1 MVIQLTR
8 NNGILHI
15 QLHRPAALNAI
26 DAAMRDALYEAFLT
40 VRDDAT
46 INAVLLSGAGKGF
59 CAGADLT
66 EFGTA
71 NSVLQKRQIRLQH
84 DIWELIRS
92 CPKLVIVAI
101 HGFAIGSGLE
111 LAMLA
116 DIRFATSSAKFALP
130 EAAIGMMPAAGGTQ
144 SMSRLTTLSVTL
156 QLALT
161 GRRFTAQ
168 QAWQYG
174 IVQQIVSEEALL
186 DEAWAYLEKI
196 DEQPKMAKQLKHLML
211 QLQ

>member
-8 NNGILHI
+8 NKGILHI
-15 QLHRPAALNAI
+15 QMHRPAALNAI

-144 SMSRLTTLSVTL
+144 SLSRLTTLSVAL

-196 DEQPKMAKQLKHLML
+196 DEQPKLAKQLKHLML

>member
-8 NNGILHI
+8 NKGILHI
-15 QLHRPAALNAI
+15 QMHRPAALNAI

-144 SMSRLTTLSVTL
+144 SLSRLTTLSVAL

-196 DEQPKMAKQLKHLML
+196 DGQPKMAKQLKHLML